1 MTLNFPNFHVPRG
14 SVGYFCYQEVH
25 TYDTASTM
33 WGKWMHVHHVSDAS
47 LESWVCSV
55 CGKDVLPKCNTGG
68 IFPKAAYFLTSTL
81 SWYTEETVLMC
92 TSHAQTRT
100 AAWSKPFPGPEQF
113 PQPAGCHPHG
123 WQSVCYIHCSK
134 HLGQAL
140 PAFSHSGQKF
150 KYCIKWIKN

>member
-1 MTLNFPNFHVPRG
+1 MSHVGLLATFVIRKCTHMTQPLPCEAN
-14 SVGYFCYQEVH
+14 GYTCTMCLMPPWRAGFALFVEKMFYQSATQVAFSQRQH
-25 TYDTASTM
+25 SSSPAHSADTLIH
-33 WGKWMHVHHVSDAS
+33 W
-47 LESWVCSV
+47 
-55 CGKDVLPKCNTGG
+55 
-68 IFPKAAYFLTSTL
+68 

-140 PAFSHSGQKF
+140 PAFSDSGQKF
-150 KYCIKWIKN
+150 KYCFKWIKN